1 MANEE
6 RPPDKEPV
14 APPPPPPP
22 DAQVAPPPPP
32 ASDDAVLAGSF
43 AGSADSTHAD
53 ASQVG
58 TPEEVHRGP
67 RLTAVRIAIAAG
79 IVILVVLVAGLAF
92 HFLRGGGSVS
102 ANPQEDIVGSW
113 QCNNG
118 GLKLTFPSA
127 HEMTY
132 STTGGSIEHS
142 GTATSNTGAP
152 LVSKDGD
159 LIGAWEFSSPTYSVQ
174 IRGNTMELKSS
185 GRSYTC
191 TRQ

>member
-1 MANEE
+1 MANGE

-22 DAQVAPPPPP
+22 DAQVAPPPSP

-58 TPEEVHRGP
+58 PPEKVHRGP

-113 QCNNG
+113 QCND
-118 GLKLTFPSA
+118 GLELTFPSA

-132 STTGGSIEHS
+132 STTGGSIETS
-142 GTATSNTGAP
+142 GTATSDTGAP
-152 LVSKDGD
+152 LVSEDGD
-159 LIGAWEFSSPTYSVQ
+159 LIGAWEFSISTYSVE
-174 IRGNTMELKSS
+174 IRGDTMELKSS

>member
-14 APPPPPPP
+14 APPPPP

-67 RLTAVRIAIAAG
+67 RLTAVLIAIAAG

-118 GLKLTFPSA
+118 LKLTFPSA
-127 HEMTY
+127 HEMAY
-132 STTGGSIEHS
+132 STTGGSFGIS

-152 LVSKDGD
+152 LVSKDSH
-159 LIGAWEFSSPTYSVQ
+159 LLGAWEFSYPTYSVQ

>member
-14 APPPPPPP
+14 APPPPPPDTQVAPPPPPQDAQVAPPPPPPDAQVAPPPPPPDAQVAPPPPPPDAQVAPPPPPP

-58 TPEEVHRGP
+58 TTEEVHRGP

-113 QCNNG
+113 
-118 GLKLTFPSA
+118 
-127 HEMTY
+127 
-132 STTGGSIEHS
+132 
-142 GTATSNTGAP
+142 
-152 LVSKDGD
+152 
-159 LIGAWEFSSPTYSVQ
+159 
-174 IRGNTMELKSS
+174 
-185 GRSYTC
+185 
-191 TRQ
+191 

>member
-14 APPPPPPP
+14 APPPPPP

-43 AGSADSTHAD
+43 AGSVDSTHAD

-102 ANPQEDIVGSW
+102 ANPQQDIVGSW
-113 QCNNG
+113 QCNN

-132 STTGGSIEHS
+132 STTGGSINTS

-152 LVSKDGD
+152 LVSEDGD
-159 LIGAWEFSSPTYSVQ
+159 LIGAWEFSYPTYSVQ